1 MAVSK
6 GRETKKDIL
15 DLPLDIDKVGTNAKE
30 GGGII
35 SSTLPIKSKV
45 DLSPYSLKYIGN

>member
-1 MAVSK
+1 MVSK

-30 GGGII
+30 GGGIM
-35 SSTLPIKSKV
+35 SSTLSIKSKV
-45 DLSPYSLKYIGN
+45 DLSPYSLECVNN